1 MIAPVKALKK
11 FEVEWLGSNYCKH
24 RHTYLEH
31 YDCFIKEAPDTSPFH
46 ERVGFFDIE
55 STGLKADFAYVFSW
69 AIKKADGKII
79 GRVLRPDE
87 IKKGIFD
94 RDLMKELCEALPQFH
109 RVVVHYGGDRR
120 FDLPFVRTR
129 AIKYGLDFPLYKQ
142 IAVSDTWLIAKNK
155 LKLRSNRLGVL
166 CEFFG
171 ITAKEH
177 PMNPEVW
184 MRALMGDKKALAFIW
199 KHNTEDVVST
209 EKLYNLIKDYV
220 PRDKRS
226 I

>member
-11 FEVEWLGSNYCKH
+11 FEVDWLGTNYCKH
-24 RHTYLEH
+24 RHTFLEH
-31 YDCFIKEAPDTSPFH
+31 YDCFLAESPNTSPLH
-46 ERVGFFDIE
+46 EKVGFFDIE
-55 STGLKADFAYVFSW
+55 STGLKADFAYVFSY
-69 AIKKADGKII
+69 AIKIAGGKIL

-87 IKKGIFD
+87 IKNGVFD
-94 RDLMKELCEALPQFH
+94 KNLMKELIDDLSKFH
-109 RVVVHYGGDRR
+109 RVVVHYGADRR

-129 AIKYGLDFPLYKQ
+129 AIRYRLDFPLYKQ

-171 ITAKEH
+171 IAAKEH
-177 PMNPEVW
+177 PMNPDVW
-184 MRALMGDKKALAFIW
+184 MRALTGDKKALNFIW
-199 KHNTEDVVST
+199 THNKEDVRST
-209 EKLYNLIKDYV
+209 EALYGLIKDYAAL
-220 PRDKRS
+220 DKRS